1 VEAVEEV
8 GDGFRSVHPGA
19 GEVLLKIHFVPVLS
33 IPLLLSEASEPVEEG
48 LMSGAGRDLHR
59 CLKVGGV
66 LIEGLTC
73 IQCFLTCY

>member
-19 GEVLLKIHFVPVLS
+19 GEVLLKIHFVPV
-33 IPLLLSEASEPVEEG
+33 LLSEASEPVEEG